1 MGEALPAQ
9 VPTLAGGAVVLR
21 PWQDRDLEV
30 VRRAA
35 VDPLVPL
42 ITTVPTSGT
51 TADALAF
58 VERQRQRLPSGVGY
72 SFAVAE
78 PSSDEAVGQIGLW
91 LRDLP
96 DGRASVGYWVERS
109 HRGRGYAAGALDLLS
124 AWALSHDEIHRLQ
137 LYVEPRNEASRRTA
151 RSCGFE
157 REGLLRSWQEVGGER
172 RDMEMWSRLHVS
184 TPGGEDG
191 ASPH

>member
-1 MGEALPAQ
+1 M
-9 VPTLAGGAVVLR
+9 PTLTGGAVVLR
-21 PWQDRDLEV
+21 PWKDRDLEV
-30 VRRAA
+30 VQRAA

-58 VERQRQRLPSGVGY
+58 VERQRDRLPSGAGY
-72 SFAVAE
+72 SFAIA
-78 PSSDEAVGQIGLW
+78 DAATDDAVGQIGLW
-91 LRDLP
+91 LRGLA

-109 HRGRGYAAGALDLLS
+109 RRGRGYAAGALGILS
-124 AWALSHDEIHRLQ
+124 AWALSHDEFHRLE
-137 LYVEPRNEASRRTA
+137 LYVEPHNEASRRTA

-191 ASPH
+191 VSPH

>member
-109 HRGRGYAAGALDLLS
+109 HRGRGYAADALEVLS
-124 AWALSHDEIHRLQ
+124 RWALSHDEIHRLQ
-137 LYVEPRNEASRRTA
+137 LYVEPHNEASRRTA
-151 RSCGFE
+151 GSCGFE
-157 REGLLRSWQEVGGER
+157 REGLLRSWQEVGGQR

-191 ASPH
+191 VSPH